1 MPAEATAG
9 NRLDFLDVARGA
21 AALLVVC
28 EHGLHTCVPGY
39 LEFSQDYVI
48 LGQTAI
54 LVFFM
59 VSGFVIP
66 MSLENGQS
74 NAGFW
79 LRRFFRLFPVY
90 WLSIGLAFACLCAG
104 GGGIGVQLS
113 DTRTW
118 LANLLL
124 LQGCLNCPHV
134 WGVFWTLPYEL
145 LIYATCSLLFGCRLL
160 NRVGGRVCIALVVVI
175 ALVGVGRPLLAG
187 KPMAIDGMRR
197 VVLFPCLF
205 GLVAHRYAA
214 GQLGR
219 RWLYGL
225 LTSLAATVV
234 LVWAVNH
241 ALFPSDVTPG
251 QLGRM
256 ACLWGLAFS
265 FFVCLLE
272 ARHRRMPKVAC
283 WLGRHSYPIY
293 LLHPF
298 VLVLLTPTGWSVWA
312 FLPCLVGFTL
322 LLAALTHRLIERPGI
337 ALGRLIEKRLRSATP
352 TAPVLVR
359 RAA

>member
-1 MPAEATAG
+1 MSAEATAG

-21 AALLVVC
+21 AALLVLC

-39 LEFSQDYVI
+39 LEFSRGSVI
-48 LGQTAI
+48 IGQAAI

-66 MSLENGQS
+66 MSLENGRS

-90 WLSIGLAFACLCAG
+90 WLSIALAFACLCAG
-104 GGGIGVQLS
+104 GEGVGVGLS
-113 DTRTW
+113 DTRSW
-118 LANLLL
+118 LANLVLF
-124 LQGCLNCPHV
+124 QGWLNRPHV

-160 NRVGGRVCIALVVVI
+160 NWVGGRVCLALVVVF
-175 ALVGVGRPLLAG
+175 ALWGVGQPLLVG

-197 VVLFPCLF
+197 VVLAPCLF

-219 RWLYGL
+219 RLLYGL
-225 LTSLAATVV
+225 LTSLAATLV

-241 ALFPSDVTPG
+241 ALFPSSVTTG
-251 QLGRM
+251 QLGRV
-256 ACLWGLAFS
+256 ACLWGLAFG
-265 FFVCLLE
+265 FFLCLLE
-272 ARHRRMPKVAC
+272 ARHRQMPKVAC

-298 VLVLLTPTGWSVWA
+298 ILVLLTPTGWPVWA
-312 FLPCLVGFTL
+312 FMPSLVVCTL
-322 LLAALTHRLIERPGI
+322 LLAALTHRLVELPGI
-337 ALGRLIEKRLRSATP
+337 TLGRLIEKRLRSATP